1 MAEVQ
6 ASRFGPISLWSAV
19 VSFGQLWS
27 ALQVGFSA
35 ADTRITHILLSLSDN
50 GGGRYPV

>member
-35 ADTRITHILLSLSDN
+35 ADTNKDN
-50 GGGRYPV
+50 PHPFVSV